1 MVKKLNKYRAL
12 RGSMVMSTKWYE
24 KTSEYTKIFLQIADV
39 RIMLNEL
46 KSRLELSSLRL
57 KIAIRLHDSKQKRA
71 ELKFQQR
78 ILNEHLNQIDKLLAR
93 NHNLQKWA
101 YEKEYGESYFDYD
114 SFN

>member
-12 RGSMVMSTKWYE
+12 RGSMIMPTKWH
-24 KTSEYTKIFLQIADV
+24 KKNSEYTKIFLQITDI
-39 RIMLNEL
+39 RLMLNEL

-57 KIAIRLHDSKQKRA
+57 KIAIRFHNSKQKRA

-78 ILNEHLNQIDKLLAR
+78 ILNEHLNQIDKLLVR

-101 YEKEYGESYFDYD
+101 YEKKYGESYFDYD